1 MINSRFSVLVSDKKS
16 SKSKEKTLLYMLQ
29 QKLKSMYISHDYT
42 ANEGPV
48 RIQNKWLVPIYLL
61 Q

>member
-1 MINSRFSVLVSDKKS
+1 
-16 SKSKEKTLLYMLQ
+16 MLQ